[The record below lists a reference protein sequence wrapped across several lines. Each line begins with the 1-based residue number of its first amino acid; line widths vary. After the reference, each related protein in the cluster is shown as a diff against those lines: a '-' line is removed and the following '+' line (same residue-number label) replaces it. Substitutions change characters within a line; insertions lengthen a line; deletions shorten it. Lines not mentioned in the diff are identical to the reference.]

1 MVCITL
7 IQEACQFS
15 NLKALEIGLDFAGLT
30 ELNTAKPAATGSSVM
45 PEITA
50 KIQAKQAELML
61 EKNGFL
67 ISLFSFDKG

>member
-1 MVCITL
+1 
-7 IQEACQFS
+7 
-15 NLKALEIGLDFAGLT
+15 
-30 ELNTAKPAATGSSVM
+30 M